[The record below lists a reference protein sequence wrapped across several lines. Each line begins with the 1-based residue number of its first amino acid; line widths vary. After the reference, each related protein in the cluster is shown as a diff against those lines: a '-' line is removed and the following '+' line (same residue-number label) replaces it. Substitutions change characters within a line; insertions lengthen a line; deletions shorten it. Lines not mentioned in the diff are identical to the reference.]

1 MNNKY
6 RGKRKKNDSGKR
18 FDREAVQSKQGN
30 PVNDISWYSRYP
42 NLLLASGAFPYPY
55 RPGMSLP
62 LGDFAPTGSTSI
74 GKRSEDIPGVMSLFW
89 APSVG
94 TSNVSTDPASVV
106 AKEIYAKV
114 RQKFSGSLEADAPDY
129 IVYLMALDS
138 MFSYI
143 AWLKRLYRVLTV
155 WTPMNYALPDQ
166 VINAMGIGTNDANGL
181 RENRTKLWQYIN
193 ELVLQT
199 RKFMCPAVM
208 DIFNRHYWMSD
219 NVYTD
224 SNSINSQFYMFN
236 LYSVYKFKMLKLADG
251 TENTGPGLEMV
262 RLPQFEV
269 DAMGVAATVDVDTLY
284 QFGLDMVNRLVAWDE
299 CYTINGYLQRAYEGA
314 PVFIVDELPADQPFS
329 PVYVEEVLMQIEN
342 SRTVPNFK
350 DFKSG
355 NGDLS
360 GFNVTQNPL
369 TNAIVSNPSYTTQ
382 GGFDTNGDPV
392 DDSFSLDYNGWSI
405 PPVLTVRSEQP
416 TVADNTIAS
425 RLQASVSVTVG
436 TKSGNINNY
445 TVVIDCGTEV
455 PLWWALVTRSSD
467 TGSTTMFD
475 WIPQTPNFT
484 VIEDDLSYVTVNN
497 MINTVMTYVTLDQF
511 DWHPLVFTS
520 VYRKSSSGSISPGR
534 FSIIG
539 DLHNVTTISS
549 EDLENLHKIC
559 IYSELNAFSA

>member
-6 RGKRKKNDSGKR
+6 RGKRKKNNDRTQGRDVKSGNNNR
-18 FDREAVQSKQGN
+18 S
-30 PVNDISWYSRYP
+30 PINDIGWYSRYP
-42 NLLLASGAFPYPY
+42 NLLVASGAFPYPY

-62 LGDFAPTGSTSI
+62 LGDFAQTGSTSI
-74 GKRSEDIPGVMSLFW
+74 GKRTENIPGVLSLFW

-129 IVYLMALDS
+129 VVYLMALDS

-155 WTPMNYALPDQ
+155 WTPMNYVLPDQ

-219 NVYTD
+219 NIYTD

-236 LYSVYKFKMLKLADG
+236 LYSVYKFKMLKMADG
-251 TENTGPGLEMV
+251 TENLGPGLEMV
-262 RLPQFEV
+262 RLPQFV
-269 DAMGVAATVDVDTLY
+269 VSNMGEAESVDVDVLY
-284 QFGLDMVNRLVAWDE
+284 QFGLDMINRLVAWDE

-342 SRTVPNFK
+342 SRTVPNFR
-350 DFKSG
+350 DFRSG

-360 GFNVTQNPL
+360 GFNITQNPL
-369 TNAIVSNPSYTTQ
+369 TNAVVSNPQYTTT
-382 GGFDTNGDPV
+382 GGFDTNGNPEDPT
-392 DDSFSLDYNGWSI
+392 FSMDYNGWAI
-405 PPVLTVRSEQP
+405 PPVLTIRSEQP

-425 RLQASVSVTVG
+425 RLQAAVTVDVG
-436 TKSGNINNY
+436 TKSGDVNNY
-445 TVVIDCGTEV
+445 TVHIDCGTEV
-455 PLWWALVTRSSD
+455 PLWWALVDRSSNV
-467 TGSTTMFD
+467 GSATMFD
-475 WIPQTPNFT
+475 WIPQTPSLP
-484 VIEDDLSYVTVNN
+484 VIESELDLVTVNN
-497 MINTVMTYVTLDQF
+497 MVNQILRFITLDQF
-511 DWHPLVFTS
+511 DWHPLVF
-520 VYRKSSSGSISPGR
+520 VNMYRQAKGQTLSPNGLAVV
-534 FSIIG
+534 G